1 MTLQEQFCKEE
12 GWSVTPVYTPKGVF
26 AWNVFKKG
34 DKIREWEDYNEARI
48 KWLESKVDIALGGL
62 KGAGAGFMQIEM
74 IGGRKD
80 GNFFRDRMEMS
91 EMSAVWYSNTRQ
103 TINQIKGS
111 D

>member
-1 MTLQEQFCKEE
+1 MTLQEQFEKEE
-12 GWSVTPVYTPKGVF
+12 GWAPYITGGLGGAVQQGWKHRGIARSWQEY
-26 AWNVFKKG
+26 FKA
-34 DKIREWEDYNEARI
+34 YSL
-48 KWLESKVDIALGGL
+48 WLESKVEIALGGL

-111 D
+111 DK